1 MVTRWYRAP
10 EMLFCCH
17 RYHRPAD
24 IWALGCILAELLGR
38 RPLFPGRD
46 AAHQVALISH
56 ALTPP
61 TLDQLRSMFSEEEIR
76 KETGGAEPYPPG
88 LTHPTSH
95 PNQHK
100 IDPTPNNDHV
110 NPDPYGTTPLRAISS
125 SYSNSSSSSS
135 SDTRPLNHASSL
147 AERVHAFL
155 QTLPPFAFP
164 TCPAD
169 WASLFPTASPTAIDL
184 LTRLLKFDPGER
196 LTVEAALAHPW
207 FHGLHDPKD
216 EPRGVRCAT
225 WRRPRVDQ
233 FTIMDVE
240 EGVRRTGRKT
250 RLGAR
255 GPTVEE
261 QEEEKQDQKV
271 GGGDDDKNGKSG
283 GRDQGMEVER
293 EMEDRRRG
301 GSHRRMG
308 SEGHGRGVGA
318 GGGGLHVTVMETHE
332 KIETPRSRTRSTLT
346 WELDDWD
353 EGVGGG
359 ARKDLEGAAWK
370 AARGGEDDVAVI
382 KGSKEGGGM
391 DVLPGGSEGGDP
403 YGVPDRMTGAVKRGR
418 RLPRSSSGSGL
429 GSGSG
434 SRSGSGLGSTGT
446 CVYPIHPTTPE
457 SHV

>member
-184 LTRLLKFDPGER
+184 LTRLLKFDRGQDCAVRLDALVGLHPDSVLADEVGLDHGLPHGTGVAGIGVLAERWLVLGQTGQGCNGPGE
-196 LTVEAALAHPW
+196 
-207 FHGLHDPKD
+207 K
-216 EPRGVRCAT
+216 
-225 WRRPRVDQ
+225 
-233 FTIMDVE
+233 
-240 EGVRRTGRKT
+240 
-250 RLGAR
+250 
-255 GPTVEE
+255 
-261 QEEEKQDQKV
+261 
-271 GGGDDDKNGKSG
+271 
-283 GRDQGMEVER
+283 
-293 EMEDRRRG
+293 
-301 GSHRRMG
+301 
-308 SEGHGRGVGA
+308 
-318 GGGGLHVTVMETHE
+318 
-332 KIETPRSRTRSTLT
+332 
-346 WELDDWD
+346 
-353 EGVGGG
+353 
-359 ARKDLEGAAWK
+359 
-370 AARGGEDDVAVI
+370 EDD
-382 KGSKEGGGM
+382 
-391 DVLPGGSEGGDP
+391 
-403 YGVPDRMTGAVKRGR
+403 
-418 RLPRSSSGSGL
+418 
-429 GSGSG
+429 
-434 SRSGSGLGSTGT
+434 
-446 CVYPIHPTTPE
+446 
-457 SHV
+457 